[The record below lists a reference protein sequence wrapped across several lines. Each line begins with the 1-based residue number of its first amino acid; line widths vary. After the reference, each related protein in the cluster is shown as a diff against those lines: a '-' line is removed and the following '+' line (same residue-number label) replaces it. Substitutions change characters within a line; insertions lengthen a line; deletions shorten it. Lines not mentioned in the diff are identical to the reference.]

1 MIPFHR
7 LLISSAIV
15 FCAGFALWSGW
26 DYSRSHRVSALI
38 VALVFAVAAV
48 ALTYYLRNLKRFLG
62 R

>member
-7 LLISSAIV
+7 ILISSGIV
-15 FCAGFALWSGW
+15 FCVGFALWCGW
-26 DYSRSHRVSALI
+26 AYKESRTPGTLVI
-38 VALVFAVAAV
+38 GLVFMAAAI

>member
-7 LLISSAIV
+7 LLISTAIV

-26 DYSRSHRVSALI
+26 DYRQSRSIGALA
-38 VALVFAVAAV
+38 VALTFVAATA